1 MVPDAVISESRLL
14 SCVWRE
20 AAEGE
25 GEGDRGCRYVAQACS
40 AQTRAPTAHADSR
53 STRRGWEREHSC
65 LMGLG
70 EGALTHVFQGTS
82 TNLFLH
88 SSAFSAACG

>member
-14 SCVWRE
+14 SCVWCE

-65 LMGLG
+65 RR
-70 EGALTHVFQGTS
+70 LTHVFQGTS